1 MLLMKEFGLNVK
13 GKTAQP
19 TFKLPQSTKN
29 GLRLTR

>member
-19 TFKLPQSTKN
+19 WFTYFQIAAKY
-29 GLRLTR
+29 